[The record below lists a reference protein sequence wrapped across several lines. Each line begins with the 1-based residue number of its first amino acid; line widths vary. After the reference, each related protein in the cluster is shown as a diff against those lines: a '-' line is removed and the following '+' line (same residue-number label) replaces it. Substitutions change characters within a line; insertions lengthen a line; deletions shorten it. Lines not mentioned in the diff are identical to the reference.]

1 MTTTDKNAATRLLSQ
16 KTVSKA
22 LMPGG
27 WHVVAMLAFVGMLN
41 YLDRTTITTM
51 RGSIVA
57 AIPMSDAQFGLLTS
71 VFLWVYGIFS
81 PFVGFLADRISR
93 SKVII
98 VSLFAWSL
106 ATLFTGFSDTFGE
119 LLTAR
124 ALMGISEACYFPA
137 ALALIM
143 DYHRGSTRSLASGVN
158 MVGIMIGSGLGF
170 LGGWIAEKYAWTLAF
185 HIFGIVGIVYALI
198 LIFLLRDVSQSQLPI
213 EEKTPREKVKFWDA
227 VKTLFS
233 MRSYI
238 LMLLFWAALGT
249 IGWLIVGWLPTFFKE
264 RFGLT
269 QTMAGL
275 YATGYFYPA
284 GIVGLLLGG
293 FIADQWNKVN
303 TRGRILTPVIG
314 LAIASPCVFI
324 ASQTSVLWIAIVFF
338 MIYNLMRMFGDANMM
353 PILSMIADSRY
364 RATGYGIFNLFATVI
379 GGLSIYVGG
388 MLRDADIGF
397 SKIFQASSILLLV
410 CAILMYFVRPSGDNE

>member
-1 MTTTDKNAATRLLSQ
+1 
-16 KTVSKA
+16 
-22 LMPGG
+22 
-27 WHVVAMLAFVGMLN
+27 MLAFVGMLN

>member
-1 MTTTDKNAATRLLSQ
+1 
-16 KTVSKA
+16 
-22 LMPGG
+22 
-27 WHVVAMLAFVGMLN
+27 
-41 YLDRTTITTM
+41 
-51 RGSIVA
+51 
-57 AIPMSDAQFGLLTS
+57 MSDAQFGLLTS

-81 PFVGFLADRISR
+81 PFVGFLADRTSR

-119 LLTAR
+119 LLITR

-170 LGGWIAEKYAWTLAF
+170 LGGWIAEKYTWTLAF
-185 HIFGIVGIVYALI
+185 HIFGIIGIAYAFVLV
-198 LIFLLRDVSQSQLPI
+198 FSLRDAPKNALSV
-213 EEKTPREKVKFWDA
+213 EEKSTPQKVKFIEA
-227 VKTLFS
+227 IKKLFS

-238 LMLLFWAALGT
+238 LMVLFWTALGT
-249 IGWLIVGWLPTFFKE
+249 VGWLIVGWLPTFFKE

-269 QTMAGL
+269 QTMAGV

-303 TRGRILTPVIG
+303 ARGRILTPVIG

-324 ASQTSVLWIAIVFF
+324 ASQTNVLWIAILFF
-338 MIYNLMRMFGDANMM
+338 MIYNLTRMFGDANMM
-353 PILSMIADSRY
+353 PILSMIAGPRY

-388 MLRDADIGF
+388 ILRDADIGF
-397 SKIFQASSILLLV
+397 SKIFQASSILLLA
-410 CAILMYFVRPSGDNE
+410 CAIFMYFVRPSGKNP

>member
-1 MTTTDKNAATRLLSQ
+1 
-16 KTVSKA
+16 
-22 LMPGG
+22 
-27 WHVVAMLAFVGMLN
+27 
-41 YLDRTTITTM
+41 
-51 RGSIVA
+51 
-57 AIPMSDAQFGLLTS
+57 
-71 VFLWVYGIFS
+71 
-81 PFVGFLADRISR
+81 
-93 SKVII
+93 
-98 VSLFAWSL
+98 
-106 ATLFTGFSDTFGE
+106 
-119 LLTAR
+119 
-124 ALMGISEACYFPA
+124 MGISEACYFPA

-185 HIFGIVGIVYALI
+185 HIFGIVGIAYAVV
-198 LIFLLRDVSQSQLPI
+198 LIFLLRDIPQSQLPI
-213 EEKTPREKVKFWDA
+213 EEKTAHEKVKFWDA

-238 LMLLFWAALGT
+238 LLLLFWASLGT
-249 IGWLIVGWLPTFFKE
+249 VGWLIVGWLPTFFKE

-269 QTMAGL
+269 QTMAGV

-293 FIADQWNKVN
+293 FIADQWNKKN
-303 TRGRILTPVIG
+303 ARGRILTPVIG

-324 ASQTSVLWIAIVFF
+324 ASQTNVLWIAIAFF

-353 PILSMIADSRY
+353 PILSMIAGSRY

-410 CAILMYFVRPSGDNE
+410 CAILMYFVRPSEKDA